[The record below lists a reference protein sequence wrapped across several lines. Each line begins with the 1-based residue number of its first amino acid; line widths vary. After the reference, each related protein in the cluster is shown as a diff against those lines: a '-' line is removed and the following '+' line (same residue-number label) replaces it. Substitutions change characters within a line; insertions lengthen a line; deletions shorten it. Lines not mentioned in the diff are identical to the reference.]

1 MLSSLGPDGQ
11 HATIAKVIQNE
22 LDAEREKVTLPYQHC
37 SQQTKPLREQSAQQ
51 FKLLRQQHAAATG
64 STHTRRPGTLKIDIF
79 KYKGDD
85 EDSLLIW
92 FVKLD
97 DATRVRHIV
106 DEHMQVALTHR
117 IGRTCEDLGLRHQ
130 ATRSICL

>member
-1 MLSSLGPDGQ
+1 MIGQEAVGTMLSSRGPDG
-11 HATIAKVIQNE
+11 HHTTIATFIQNE
-22 LDAEREKVTLPYQHC
+22 LDAEQEKVTLLH
-37 SQQTKPLREQSAQQ
+37 QQGSQQ

-64 STHTRRPGTLKIDIF
+64 STHTCRPGTLKIDIF

-97 DATRVRHIV
+97 DTIRALHIV
-106 DEHMQVALTHR
+106 DEHMQVAFP
-117 IGRTCEDLGLRHQ
+117 Q
-130 ATRSICL
+130 

>member
-1 MLSSLGPDGQ
+1 MVYRPTIGQEAVGAMLSSLGPDRQ

-97 DATRVRHIV
+97 DTIRALHIV
-106 DEHMQVALTHR
+106 DEHMQVAFP
-117 IGRTCEDLGLRHQ
+117 Q
-130 ATRSICL
+130 